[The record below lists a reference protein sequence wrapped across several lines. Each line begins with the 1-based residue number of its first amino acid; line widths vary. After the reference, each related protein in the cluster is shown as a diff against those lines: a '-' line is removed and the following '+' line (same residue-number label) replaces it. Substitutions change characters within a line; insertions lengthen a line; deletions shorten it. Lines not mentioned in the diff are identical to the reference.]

1 MATNSS
7 NSDNDDDVLQT
18 MSGLQLPLV
27 TVMMIVILMIVMM
40 KTMMMM
46 IMFDKLAKRRLPLLA
61 SG

>member
-27 TVMMIVILMIVMM
+27 TVMMIVMM
-40 KTMMMM
+40 KTIMMM

-61 SG
+61 SGEFGQ